1 MVRPNFWSR
10 RLNRS
15 RAHLLPRL
23 AVIGALTLALGLA
36 ACGRKGPLDL
46 PPGASGEYP
55 QPNMPGVINPGS
67 RGQAAIGSEPTADY
81 PGVDQNGQPAAP
93 KGSGK
98 RIPLDN
104 LLN

>member
-15 RAHLLPRL
+15 RAHLLLRL
-23 AVIGALTLALGLA
+23 AVLGALTLALGLA

-55 QPNMPGVINPGS
+55 QPNMPGMINPTS
-67 RGQAAIGSEPTADY
+67 RGQAAIGGDPNVDY
-81 PGVDQNGQPAAP
+81 PAVDQNGQPVAP
-93 KGSGK
+93 KGPGK